1 MGFRVLKGGLLT
13 TVQDMGR
20 TGYQSQG
27 FGVGG
32 VMDRRSFRIA
42 NMLLDN
48 PENEAALECTLI
60 GPTLEFTSPMII
72 ALAGGDFRPEL
83 NDEPVKMYTAIYV
96 KKGDVLR
103 VGSARTGRC
112 CYIAFSNYL
121 SVPVALGSRST
132 NLKCAL
138 GGFKGRRLE
147 AGDYIETRIQRRQYL
162 PYFLSRTLP
171 LHEFDGDSATI
182 RVIMGPQ
189 QDRFSKKGIE
199 TFLTNEYTVSTDFD
213 RMGVRLEGPYIETK
227 HGSDIISDGI
237 AYGAIQVP
245 SHGKPIA
252 LLSDRQTTGGYAKIA
267 VVASV
272 DMPKLAQRRTDD
284 RVRFVPITVQ
294 QAQQLIREEE
304 AELQELR
311 DRIHRPCK
319 EVLEVR
325 LTAKR
330 IESLM
335 EDGRAYAGS

>member
-20 TGYQSQG
+20 TGFQSQG

-42 NMLLDN
+42 NLLLDN

-83 NDEPVKMYTAIYV
+83 NDEPVKMYTALYV

-103 VGSARTGRC
+103 VGSARTGRT

-121 SVPVALGSRST
+121 SVPVVLGSRST
-132 NLKCAL
+132 NLKCGI
-138 GGFKGRRLE
+138 GGFKGRKLE
-147 AGDYIETRIQRRQYL
+147 AGDYIETRITRRQYL
-162 PYFLSRTLP
+162 PFFLSRTLP
-171 LHEFDGDSATI
+171 LHDFDSDSAAI
-182 RVIMGPQ
+182 RVVMGPQ
-189 QDRFSKKGIE
+189 EDRFSRKGLE
-199 TFLTNEYTVSTDFD
+199 TFLQNDYTVSADFD
-213 RMGVRLEGPYIETK
+213 RMGVRLDGPFIESKT
-227 HGSDIISDGI
+227 GSDIISDGI

-245 SHGKPIA
+245 SHGKPII

-267 VVASV
+267 TVASV
-272 DMPKLAQRRTDD
+272 DIPKLAQRRTGD
-284 RVRFVPITVQ
+284 RVRFTPISVQ
-294 QAQQLIREEE
+294 QAQQLLLEEE
-304 AELQELR
+304 AEMQEYR
-311 DRIHRPCK
+311 NRIHRPCR

-335 EDGRAYAGS
+335 GE

>member
-20 TGYQSQG
+20 TGFQSQG

-42 NMLLDN
+42 NLLLDN

-83 NDEPVKMYTAIYV
+83 NDEPVKMYTALYV

-103 VGSARTGRC
+103 VGSARTGRT

-121 SVPVALGSRST
+121 SVPVVLGSRST
-132 NLKCAL
+132 NLKCGI
-138 GGFKGRRLE
+138 GGFKGRKLE
-147 AGDYIETRIQRRQYL
+147 AGDYIETRITRRQYL
-162 PYFLSRTLP
+162 PFFLSRTLP
-171 LHEFDGDSATI
+171 LHDFDSDSAAI
-182 RVIMGPQ
+182 RVVMGPQ
-189 QDRFSKKGIE
+189 EDRFSRKGLE
-199 TFLTNEYTVSTDFD
+199 TFLQNDYTVSADFD
-213 RMGVRLEGPYIETK
+213 RMGVRLDGPFIESKT
-227 HGSDIISDGI
+227 GSDIISDGI

-245 SHGKPIA
+245 SHGKPII

-267 VVASV
+267 TVASV
-272 DMPKLAQRRTDD
+272 DIPKLAQRRTGD
-284 RVRFVPITVQ
+284 RVRFTPISVQ
-294 QAQQLIREEE
+294 QAQQLLFEEE
-304 AELQELR
+304 AEMQEYR
-311 DRIHRPCK
+311 NRIHRPCR

-335 EDGRAYAGS
+335 GE

>member
-60 GPTLEFTSPMII
+60 GPTLEFTSSMII
-72 ALAGGDFRPEL
+72 AIAGGDFRPEL

-96 KKGDVLR
+96 QKGDVLR
-103 VGSARTGRC
+103 LGSARTGRV
-112 CYIAFSNYL
+112 CYIAFSNYI

-171 LHEFDGDSATI
+171 LREFDGDTATI
-182 RVIMGPQ
+182 RVVMGPQ
-189 QDRFSKKGIE
+189 QDCFTRKGIE
-199 TFLTNEYTVSTDFD
+199 TFLSSEYTVSTDFD

-252 LLSDRQTTGGYAKIA
+252 LMADRQTTGGYAKIA

-284 RVRFVPITVQ
+284 RIRFVPITVQ

-304 AELQELR
+304 AELQDYR
-311 DRIHRPCK
+311 NRIHRPCK

-335 EDGRAYAGS
+335 EDA

>member
-20 TGYQSQG
+20 TGFQSQG

-42 NMLLDN
+42 NLLLDN

-83 NDEPVKMYTAIYV
+83 NDEPVKMYTALYV

-103 VGSARTGRC
+103 VGSARTGRT

-121 SVPVALGSRST
+121 SVPVVLGSRST
-132 NLKCAL
+132 NLKCGI
-138 GGFKGRRLE
+138 GGFKGRKLE
-147 AGDYIETRIQRRQYL
+147 AGDYIETRITRRQYL

-171 LHEFDGDSATI
+171 LHEFDSDAVTV

-189 QDRFSKKGIE
+189 EDRFSKKGLE
-199 TFLTNEYTVSTDFD
+199 TFLTAEYTVSADFD
-213 RMGVRLEGPYIETK
+213 RMGLRLDGPFIESK
-227 HGSDIISDGI
+227 KGSDIISDGI

-245 SHGKPIA
+245 SHGKPIV

-267 VVASV
+267 AAASV
-272 DMPKLAQRRTDD
+272 DIPKLAQRRTGD
-284 RVRFVPITVQ
+284 RIRFVPITVQ
-294 QAQQLIREEE
+294 QAQRLLHEEE
-304 AELQELR
+304 AEMQEYR
-311 DRIHRPCK
+311 NRIHRPCK

-330 IESLM
+330 IEALM
-335 EDGRAYAGS
+335 GE

>member
-13 TVQDMGR
+13 TVQDMGC
-20 TGYQSQG
+20 TGFQSQG

-42 NMLLDN
+42 NLLLDN

-83 NDEPVKMYTAIYV
+83 NDEPVKMYTALYV

-103 VGSARTGRC
+103 VGSARTGRT

-121 SVPVALGSRST
+121 SVPVVLGSRST
-132 NLKCAL
+132 NLKCGI
-138 GGFKGRRLE
+138 GGFKGRKLE
-147 AGDYIETRIQRRQYL
+147 AGDYIETRITRRQYL
-162 PYFLSRTLP
+162 PFFLSRTLP
-171 LHEFDGDSATI
+171 LHDFDSDSAAI
-182 RVIMGPQ
+182 RVVMGPQ
-189 QDRFSKKGIE
+189 EDRFSRKGLE
-199 TFLTNEYTVSTDFD
+199 TFLQNDYTVSADFD
-213 RMGVRLEGPYIETK
+213 RMGVRLDGPFIESKT
-227 HGSDIISDGI
+227 GSDIISDGI

-245 SHGKPIA
+245 SHGKPII

-267 VVASV
+267 TVASV
-272 DMPKLAQRRTDD
+272 DIPKLAQRRTGD
-284 RVRFVPITVQ
+284 RVRFTPISVQ
-294 QAQQLIREEE
+294 QAQQLLFEEE
-304 AELQELR
+304 AEMQEYR
-311 DRIHRPCK
+311 NRIHRPCR

-335 EDGRAYAGS
+335 GE

>member
-20 TGYQSQG
+20 TGFQSQG

-42 NMLLDN
+42 NLLLDN

-83 NDEPVKMYTAIYV
+83 NDEPVKMYTALYV

-103 VGSARTGRC
+103 VGSARTGRT

-121 SVPVALGSRST
+121 SVPVVLGSRST
-132 NLKCAL
+132 NLKCGI
-138 GGFKGRRLE
+138 GGFKGRKLE
-147 AGDYIETRIQRRQYL
+147 AGDYIETRITRRQYL
-162 PYFLSRTLP
+162 PFFLSRTLP
-171 LHEFDGDSATI
+171 LHDFDSDSAAI
-182 RVIMGPQ
+182 RVVMGPQ
-189 QDRFSKKGIE
+189 EDRFSRKGLE
-199 TFLTNEYTVSTDFD
+199 TFLQNDYTVSADFD
-213 RMGVRLEGPYIETK
+213 RMGVRLDGPFIESKT
-227 HGSDIISDGI
+227 GSDIISDGI

-245 SHGKPIA
+245 SHGKPII

-267 VVASV
+267 TVASV
-272 DMPKLAQRRTDD
+272 DIPKLAQRRTGD
-284 RVRFVPITVQ
+284 RVRFTAISVQ
-294 QAQQLIREEE
+294 QAQQLLLEEE
-304 AELQELR
+304 AEMQEYR
-311 DRIHRPCK
+311 NRIHRPCR

-335 EDGRAYAGS
+335 GE

>member
-20 TGYQSQG
+20 TGFQSQG

-42 NMLLDN
+42 NLLLDN

-60 GPTLEFTSPMII
+60 GPTLAFTSPMII

-83 NDEPVKMYTAIYV
+83 NDEPVKMYTALYV

-103 VGSARTGRC
+103 VGSARTGRT

-121 SVPVALGSRST
+121 SVPVVLGSRST
-132 NLKCAL
+132 NLKCGI
-138 GGFKGRRLE
+138 GGFKGRKLE
-147 AGDYIETRIQRRQYL
+147 AGDYIETRITRRQYL
-162 PYFLSRTLP
+162 PFFLSRTLP
-171 LHEFDGDSATI
+171 LHDFDSDSAAI
-182 RVIMGPQ
+182 RVVMGPQ
-189 QDRFSKKGIE
+189 EDRFSRKGLE
-199 TFLTNEYTVSTDFD
+199 TFLQNDYTVSADFD
-213 RMGVRLEGPYIETK
+213 RMGVRLDGPFIESKT
-227 HGSDIISDGI
+227 GSDIISDGI

-245 SHGKPIA
+245 SHGKPII

-267 VVASV
+267 TVASV
-272 DMPKLAQRRTDD
+272 DIPKLAQRRTGD
-284 RVRFVPITVQ
+284 RVRFTPISVQ
-294 QAQQLIREEE
+294 QAQQLLLEEE
-304 AELQELR
+304 AEMQEYR
-311 DRIHRPCK
+311 NRIHRPCR

-335 EDGRAYAGS
+335 GE